1 MNIRA
6 TFALS
11 ASLIGALLL
20 AIGPAYAH
28 QSVELTQGDT
38 TPATGPQL
46 VDGTVSFAVRTDIA
60 RGDRRGFRFDLDD
73 GDTLAM
79 QLLIVDTPPGNRLSA
94 SRLPRVTLTDP
105 NGDTTRMLISER
117 TEFYEPYGGTN
128 YFYLSR
134 IEDEAIPGTY
144 KVRVTGRSKKP
155 VETVIAVGYREVR
168 GEVRRASRSSEQA
181 SLSFAHALP
190 DVNTL
195 DVYAGSTLVASG
207 IGPGQME
214 SQRVK
219 PGKYDIVVVPEG
231 DSPRTSDPLLRIKSV
246 QLSAND
252 DRTVAFHL
260 SATNRPTSSVFTNRT
275 RTVGQDMGYLTF
287 RHIAQAPTVD
297 VRSRGSAMMSNL
309 SNGEE
314 AATGLMSGDYKL
326 RVVREGSRDKLMP
339 ISEQTIVNKPGRQ
352 DMGNHRIVYLWGST
366 RNGSLNVMVQ
376 DIPLGLR

>member
-1 MNIRA
+1 
-6 TFALS
+6 
-11 ASLIGALLL
+11 
-20 AIGPAYAH
+20 
-28 QSVELTQGDT
+28 VELTEGDT

-60 RGDRRGFRFDLDD
+60 RGDRRGFRFDLDN

-105 NGDTTRMLISER
+105 NGDTTRMLINER

-134 IEDEAIPGTY
+134 IEDDAIPGTY
-144 KVRVTGRSKKP
+144 EVRVTGRSKKR
-155 VETVIAVGYREVR
+155 VETVISVGYREVR

-181 SLSFAHALP
+181 NLSIAHALP